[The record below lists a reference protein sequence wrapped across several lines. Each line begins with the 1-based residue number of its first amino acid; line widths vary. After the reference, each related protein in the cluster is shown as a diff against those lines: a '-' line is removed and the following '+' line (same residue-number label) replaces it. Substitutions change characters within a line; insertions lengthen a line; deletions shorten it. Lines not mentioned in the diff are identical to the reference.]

1 MAKSTVAMTL
11 RLRLS
16 QTHLPAGDILRP
28 HMNSLLHIDWKAV
41 FVPTVSVVEIVLR
54 GTFVYLLLFFVLR
67 VLRREAGALGISDLL
82 VVVLIADAAQNAMS
96 SEYKSVTEGAVL
108 VGTIIAWDYSLDWL
122 GYRFPT
128 FGRLLRPAPLP
139 LVKDGRMLRRNMRK
153 EMITTE
159 ELMSLLR
166 EQGVES
172 LDEVKKCS
180 LEGDGH
186 ISVIKNASSGDK
198 GGGDDSKKRQTVG

>member
-1 MAKSTVAMTL
+1 MDTL
-11 RLRLS
+11 L
-16 QTHLPAGDILRP
+16 Q
-28 HMNSLLHIDWKAV
+28 IDWKSV
-41 FVPTVSVVEIVLR
+41 FVPAVSPLEIVLR

-82 VVVLIADAAQNAMS
+82 VVVLIADAAQNAMA

-108 VGTIIAWDYSLDWL
+108 VGTIVAWDYALDWL
-122 GYRFPT
+122 GYRFPAL
-128 FGRLLRPAPLP
+128 GRLLRPAPLP
-139 LVKDGRMLRRNMRK
+139 LIKDGRVLRQNLRK

-159 ELMSLLR
+159 ELMGQLR

-172 LDEVKKCS
+172 VGEVKRCR

-186 ISVIKNASSGDK
+186 VSVIKKDS
-198 GGGDDSKKRQTVG
+198 GGDGGAQKKKNDPGVS

>member
-1 MAKSTVAMTL
+1 MHTL
-11 RLRLS
+11 F
-16 QTHLPAGDILRP
+16 G
-28 HMNSLLHIDWKAV
+28 IDWNSV
-41 FVPTVSVVEIVLR
+41 FVPTVSLLEIVLR
-54 GTFVYLLLFFVLR
+54 GTLVYLLLFFVLR

-122 GYRFPT
+122 GYRFPA

-139 LVKDGRMLRRNMRK
+139 LVRDGRALRQNMRK
-153 EMITTE
+153 EMVSME
-159 ELMSLLR
+159 ELMSQLR
-166 EQGVES
+166 EQGVEHLS
-172 LDEVKKCS
+172 EVKRCY

-186 ISVIKNASSGDK
+186 ISVIKKEPGD
-198 GGGDDSKKRQTVG
+198 GGPGGSQKEQPGVS